1 MKLSVIIPYY
11 NADKWIGRMLDSLLK
26 QDLSAEEYE
35 VLVIDDGS
43 VHEPKILKE
52 YAAIYTNIRYIRQE
66 NSGPG
71 GARNTG
77 IKNAQGDYVFFC
89 DSDDYIAENVL
100 KSLYEIAHSRKVD
113 MLFHQIRRIP
123 ENEKPL
129 NPRRNFDHVNI
140 YSSGKEYFALPFKD
154 KITTGVWQF
163 IISRKFIERV
173 HLSFPSDMIMNEDSC
188 FWIDAILSAGIV
200 ASVDVE
206 VYFYVQNPQS
216 LIHLSGRVKQT
227 ERYAD
232 NMIIFVRKLT
242 DILTEKKAINDMPKG
257 CVNNIKW
264 VRNQKAFIMLVA
276 ACHYLP
282 EDKLY
287 GYVSELK
294 SLHAYPHAFGRYKFL
309 KCFFLNPICMRILN
323 KWYNRKNQ

>member
-35 VLVIDDGS
+35 VIVVDDGS
-43 VHEPKILKE
+43 KDNPKVLKE
-52 YAAIYTNIRYIRQE
+52 YAAHYTNIKYIRQE

-77 IKNAQGDYVFFC
+77 IKVAQGDYIFFC

-100 KSLYEIAHSRKVD
+100 KGLYEIAHSRKVD
-113 MLFHQIRRIP
+113 MLFHQIRRIS
-123 ENEKPL
+123 EDEKPL
-129 NPRRNFDHVNI
+129 NSRRNFDHVNV
-140 YSSGKEYFALPFKD
+140 YSSGKDFFALPFKD

-163 IISRKFIERV
+163 IICRKYIERA
-173 HLSFPSDMIMNEDSC
+173 HLSFPEEMIMNEDSS
-188 FWIDAILSAGIV
+188 FWVDAVLSAGIV

-232 NMIIFVRKLT
+232 NMLIFVRKLT
-242 DILTEKKAINDMPKG
+242 DILTDKRAINDMPKE
-257 CVNNIKW
+257 CVNNIEW

-309 KCFFLNPICMRILN
+309 KWLFLTPICMRLLN